1 MPDQFEVEEAL
12 AAVLADALYPDGTA
26 APSALGAR
34 CLIYRGWPSPAALDA
49 DLTEGGLHVTV
60 QAVPGTA
67 RNTTRYPAEW
77 SAEQAAAPLRAS
89 VSGDVASFSGAVM
102 PGVLAG
108 LLADGVSVVHRAAPG
123 DTPELVAASLAARL
137 RRTRPVFLRG
147 ASVHVPGVGRLLARA
162 VMDGAATRELR
173 RQEARFRAVAWCPTP
188 ALRDDAA
195 ALLDLALAELP
206 RLDVG
211 GAPCPLRYAGTASS
225 DEGQSAAVYRRDLL
239 YDVEYP
245 TTVTRSQPAMLF
257 GTAGATGAAVT
268 V

>member
-12 AAVLADALYPDGTA
+12 AAVLAGVLYPGGPA

-34 CLIYRGWPSPAALDA
+34 CLIYRGWPSSAALDA
-49 DLTEGGLHVTV
+49 DLAEGGLHVTV
-60 QAVPGTA
+60 QAVSGTA

-77 SAEQAAAPLRAS
+77 SVEQALAPLRAA
-89 VSGDVASFSGAVM
+89 VDGDVASFSGAAV
-102 PGVLAG
+102 PGVLVG
-108 LLADGVSVVHRAAPG
+108 VLADGVSVVHRTAPG

-137 RRTRPVFLRG
+137 RRTRPAFLRG
-147 ASVHVPGVGRLLARA
+147 TSVHVPGVGRLLARA
-162 VMDGAATRELR
+162 VMDGAAMRELR
-173 RQEARFRAVAWCPTP
+173 RQEARFRVAAWCPTP

-195 ALLDLALAELP
+195 VLLDLALAEMP

-245 TTVTRSQPAMLF
+245 TTITRSQPAMLF